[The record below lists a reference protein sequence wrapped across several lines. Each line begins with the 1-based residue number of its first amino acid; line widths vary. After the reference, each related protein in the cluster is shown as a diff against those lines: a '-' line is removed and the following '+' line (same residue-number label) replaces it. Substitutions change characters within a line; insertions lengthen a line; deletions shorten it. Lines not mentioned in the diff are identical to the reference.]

1 MSEDVGVSN
10 GDTGGAMPGLEV
22 PNWCEGCAGCQAL
35 RKELQDKEAEH
46 KSVWLAVKQRVIS
59 TDLLLKQN
67 AEYKARYNAKAQDI
81 LKYRQKIEEATR
93 QLVSTERHC
102 ETLQMQLDSAL
113 KEMEPLKKRKQELEE
128 SQQKCKEEVEEARD
142 RIRASEGLCQQYREV
157 IKKFEDEEAERE
169 ASNSNEKKV
178 SAAKLQEDLTKVKAD
193 LASEKRKNRGL
204 ERELD
209 RAKVMME
216 GLREQ
221 ISSVQQQGKFRIQYC
236 T

>member
-1 MSEDVGVSN
+1 MSWNFILSLLIFLSPPKSTPVSGSLWWN
-10 GDTGGAMPGLEV
+10 CGMRSLWHDGNF
-22 PNWCEGCAGCQAL
+22 PN
-35 RKELQDKEAEH
+35 
-46 KSVWLAVKQRVIS
+46 
-59 TDLLLKQN
+59 DLHRIQ
-67 AEYKARYNAKAQDI
+67 
-81 LKYRQKIEEATR
+81 RQKIEEATR